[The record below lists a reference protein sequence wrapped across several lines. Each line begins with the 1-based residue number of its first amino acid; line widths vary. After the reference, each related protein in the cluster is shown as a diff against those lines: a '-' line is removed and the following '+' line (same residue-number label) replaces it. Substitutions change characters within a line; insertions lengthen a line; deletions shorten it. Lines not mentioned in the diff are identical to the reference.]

1 MRFKKGLA
9 ALALLVASAATHKL
23 VGAIR
28 RALVLRLVNTTN
40 RPQSF
45 VIALESDDDGLLT
58 ENLPAGAATTVD
70 LRDLPLGDHSAVMIS
85 FLNDTGEM
93 AFRRTLLYDV
103 DEFKPGTEA
112 LIVDYGQGAIDV
124 KLV

>member
-9 ALALLVASAATHKL
+9 ALTLLAASAATHKL
-23 VGAIR
+23 VCAIR

-45 VIALESDDDGLLT
+45 VIAVEGNDNGLLT
-58 ENLPAGAATTVD
+58 ENLPSGATKMVD
-70 LRDLPLGDHSAVMIS
+70 LRELPLGDHSAVMIS
-85 FLNDTGEM
+85 FLNETGDM
-93 AFRRTLLYDV
+93 TFRRTLLYDV
-103 DEFKPGTEA
+103 DEFKAGTEA
-112 LIVDYGQGAIDV
+112 LIVDYGQNNIDV